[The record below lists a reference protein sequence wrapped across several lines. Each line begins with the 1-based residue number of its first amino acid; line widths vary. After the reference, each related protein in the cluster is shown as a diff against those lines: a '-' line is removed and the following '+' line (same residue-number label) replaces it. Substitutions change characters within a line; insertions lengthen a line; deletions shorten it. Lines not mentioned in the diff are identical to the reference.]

1 MLNINFVPD
10 DYIQNS
16 ESTKTN
22 YVCLIL
28 FTIVMA
34 GLGGVFFTIKMRQ
47 RALDA
52 KEAMANEKISKAQ
65 ESIAQLEKL
74 QAKRKA
80 MMKTALTTSEL
91 IEPVPKSVLLACLTN
106 NLPPG
111 ASLLELK
118 VVQKEPSSQGYSRR
132 GGSKFQAA
140 NANKTASSSEAE
152 TVSKEKKL
160 ETYIDIQGIAPSD
173 FDVATY
179 IERLGESKLVDKV
192 ALVES
197 IEYKKPSASRNAQ
210 SESMDPVLR
219 QFKLTSML
227 SKGVHLS
234 KEDINSIRKAY
245 EEAPLA
251 F

>member
-1 MLNINFVPD
+1 MLNINFVPE

-22 YVCLIL
+22 FLCLIL

-52 KEAMANEKISKAQ
+52 KETMANEKISKAQ
-65 ESIAQLEKL
+65 ESIVQLENL

-118 VVQKEPSSQGYSRR
+118 VVQKEPSNQAYNRR
-132 GGSKFQAA
+132 TGSKFATA
-140 NANKTASSSEAE
+140 NATKTANNTEAE

-160 ETYIDIQGIAPSD
+160 E
-173 FDVATY
+173 

-197 IEYKKPSASRNAQ
+197 KEYKDPSASRKAQ

-227 SKGVHLS
+227 AKGVHLS
-234 KEDINSIRKAY
+234 KDDINSIRKAY